1 MVQKKYSFSLL
12 FWLYYWNALT
22 LSNDTPTSD
31 IRGKLNAALLTF
43 LIILLKDLGLHKK
56 KHKEKTKT
64 GFCRVSHLR
73 RLVFK
78 EEGARVTGNC
88 TCTATSD
95 SDPPAN
101 VKRVIY
107 TAIVVYLR
115 KIKILLSFLTHR
127 NKHCVASDCTTLPNR
142 PLWNNKYSF
151 QNKIIVSRNLD
162 RKRNLVICAQS

>member
-22 LSNDTPTSD
+22 LSNDTATSD

-43 LIILLKDLGLHKK
+43 LIILLKDLGLHK

-95 SDPPAN
+95 SDPPTN

-107 TAIVVYLR
+107 TAIVVHLR

-151 QNKIIVSRNLD
+151 QNKIIVSRNL
-162 RKRNLVICAQS
+162 VSCAQS

>member
-56 KHKEKTKT
+56 NTKKKQKRAFVVFLTSVVLYLKKKE
-64 GFCRVSHLR
+64 RVWLATAR
-73 RLVFK
+73 AQRLL
-78 EEGARVTGNC
+78 
-88 TCTATSD
+88 TAT
-95 SDPPAN
+95 PTN

-127 NKHCVASDCTTLPNR
+127 NKHCVVSDCTTLPNR